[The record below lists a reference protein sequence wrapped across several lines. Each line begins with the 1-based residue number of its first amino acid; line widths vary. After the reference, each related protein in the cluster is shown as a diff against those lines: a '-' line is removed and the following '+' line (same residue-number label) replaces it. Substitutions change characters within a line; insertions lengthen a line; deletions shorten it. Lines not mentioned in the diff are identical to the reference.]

1 MQEIADITANGR
13 YPENLK
19 RLSPAICPDCTSP
32 TGNNSATHLTM
43 EQLCAETNRV
53 TFFQDRYSLRPV
65 PSLSWQTTVFIA
77 AVFMAAKKLNTMRWF
92 LVAWLSGA
100 CRYARVDIACDHGVV
115 DWSGFTFLEIAKAA
129 GSATLG
135 HRYME
140 ALAYF
145 RTGLKGQIPSG
156 I

>member
-53 TFFQDRYSLRPV
+53 TFFQDRYSFRPV
-65 PSLSWQTTVFIA
+65 PSLSWQTTLFI
-77 AVFMAAKKLNTMRWF
+77 AAKKLNKIR
-92 LVAWLSGA
+92 WLSGCLVPA
-100 CRYARVDIACDHGVV
+100 GTHARISRAI
-115 DWSGFTFLEIAKAA
+115 TEL
-129 GSATLG
+129 L
-135 HRYME
+135 
-140 ALAYF
+140 
-145 RTGLKGQIPSG
+145 TGLALRS
-156 I
+156 